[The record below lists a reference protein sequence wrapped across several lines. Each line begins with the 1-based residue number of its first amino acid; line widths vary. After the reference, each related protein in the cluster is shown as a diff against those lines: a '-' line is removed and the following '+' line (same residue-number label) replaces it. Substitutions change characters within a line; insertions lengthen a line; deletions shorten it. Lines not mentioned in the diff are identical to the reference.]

1 MIKYDI
7 SSLLEDHSD
16 SQGDV
21 LTFFGATINLDPHA
35 DVR

>member
-7 SSLLEDHSD
+7 GSLLEDHSD
-16 SQGDV
+16 SQGDI

-35 DVR
+35 HVR